1 MFKPSQGEDDEQLYN
16 FNTELGP
23 AGAPPG
29 TSSYGGSK
37 IGFGKPP
44 ATAAARGAMASS
56 MGRGPPGT
64 AAARGFPPGTAARMG
79 TAAQGGGSDARPMT
93 SVSGA
98 GYKGDKDSRSKSF
111 DPLNIGKGPAP
122 PLAEKSDNS
131 HEDKAKEM
139 EKNVHRLIEASA
151 EAIAAK
157 DFTRGL
163 EKAKE
168 AGKAERA
175 LCKVRKKNNSVST
188 APAGRLPCN
197 APPFYPPLPPHTHV
211 PGHHPHGVSS
221 ARAKGWWSRST
232 WTSRKRLAFVPP
244 YLSPSLTPHLTAF
257 LTPYLTPNPLDYL
270 TSLHINARP
279 GTRFASTWPT
289 RTTTTRCTK
298 RPSTR
303 TNSSSR
309 TSSTRRCAVGLSG
322 NAVSSAVGP
331 HIQAHQPLCDCL
343 PQVPWPAWT
352 PSPSYIQAHQPS
364 CAHIPAGGRAI

>member
-1 MFKPSQGEDDEQLYN
+1 MFKPGAQEEDEQLYD

-79 TAAQGGGSDARPMT
+79 TAAQGGGGSDARPMT

-98 GYKGDKDSRSKSF
+98 GYKGDKDPRSKNF

-151 EAIAAK
+151 EAITAK

-175 LCKVRKKNNSVST
+175 LCKV
-188 APAGRLPCN
+188 
-197 APPFYPPLPPHTHV
+197 HTH
-211 PGHHPHGVSS
+211 SS
-221 ARAKGWWSRST
+221 
-232 WTSRKRLAFVPP
+232 PP
-244 YLSPSLTPHLTAF
+244 IPP
-257 LTPYLTPNPLDYL
+257 
-270 TSLHINARP
+270 
-279 GTRFASTWPT
+279 
-289 RTTTTRCTK
+289 
-298 RPSTR
+298 
-303 TNSSSR
+303 
-309 TSSTRRCAVGLSG
+309 
-322 NAVSSAVGP
+322 
-331 HIQAHQPLCDCL
+331 
-343 PQVPWPAWT
+343 
-352 PSPSYIQAHQPS
+352 PS
-364 CAHIPAGGRAI
+364 CHTASPPAISFPPICAAVP